1 LYTVSPVTI
10 PVPSELALMIK
21 DQGEKDAVTVCH
33 SQARMELNWTITSV
47 KEHSENGRGPQ
58 REPRVREEEEV
69 G

>member
-1 LYTVSPVTI
+1 
-10 PVPSELALMIK
+10 LALMIK
-21 DQGEKDAVTVCH
+21 DQGEKDAITVCH